1 MKSKTMNEWYREIGK
16 RLFCIREANKLTQEQ
31 MAEKLNIPSTRRYQ
45 NIEYGESRIAIEQ
58 IARLEKEFRVS
69 SEYIL
74 FGKVISDKDYEYDF
88 FNRTEVEQ
96 FVLFL
101 DIAKKV
107 FKVSTEELRIRMKN
121 YCDNLLQGDNE
132 ENAVN
137 VQADINYRR

>member
-1 MKSKTMNEWYREIGK
+1 MNEWYREIGK

-96 FVLFL
+96 LVLFF

>member
-1 MKSKTMNEWYREIGK
+1 MNEWYREIGK

-88 FNRTEVEQ
+88 FIRTEVEQ
-96 FVLFL
+96 LVLFF